1 MSDEY
6 KVTLSTS
13 VTPEIKER
21 FQRIAA
27 NKRWSLSQTV
37 IVFIEEYFDQWE
49 ESLGINEEPVT
60 EPKSKK
66 RATGKA
72 K

>member
-13 VTPEIKER
+13 VTPELKER
-21 FQRIAA
+21 FQRIASD
-27 NKRWSLSQTV
+27 KRWSLSQTIV
-37 IVFIEEYFDQWE
+37 VFIEEYFDQWE
-49 ESLGINEEPVT
+49 ESLGIKEKPVA

-66 RATGKA
+66 RATGKG